1 VHLLINQK
9 HDFGGDQKDC
19 LGGVVVHLD
28 DPIGARKVI
37 DDRDQREI
45 AVTWTLG
52 TQPLPVEGSVS
63 SLLGHEGEVTVTAWL
78 LIGQSGAAVLCDDLP
93 ATLTSCPSP
102 SMPVDW
108 AAGNTTPPTD
118 LVNRGSVSVSS
129 GPITLKGSL
138 KADVLYV
145 EVTP

>member
-1 VHLLINQK
+1 
-9 HDFGGDQKDC
+9 
-19 LGGVVVHLD
+19 
-28 DPIGARKVI
+28 
-37 DDRDQREI
+37 
-45 AVTWTLG
+45 
-52 TQPLPVEGSVS
+52 
-63 SLLGHEGEVTVTAWL
+63 
-78 LIGQSGAAVLCDDLP
+78 
-93 ATLTSCPSP
+93 
-102 SMPVDW
+102 MPVDW